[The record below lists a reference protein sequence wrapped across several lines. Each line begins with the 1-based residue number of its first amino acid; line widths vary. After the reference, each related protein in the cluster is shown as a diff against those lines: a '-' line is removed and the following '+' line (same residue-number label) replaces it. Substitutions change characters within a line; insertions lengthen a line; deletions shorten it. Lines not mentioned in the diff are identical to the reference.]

1 MAGIEQTDS
10 ISEMAYQ
17 LNSGDKEVKIN
28 AIAKLARIAS
38 TTDILI
44 NAFRNERDESIKE
57 VLFKHILSR
66 VSKGDRETI
75 SEAFKK
81 TEILKNPK
89 FFKLLTEQIIIGPS
103 DIAWATLDIVR
114 RINDPSLL
122 SSLNNQNIIN
132 SIPRWRKKYLMDSDN
147 FKGSLADSELAFQ
160 IFSLCEYL
168 SEIPESDAIGDLR
181 ALGMREDPGSNMG
194 ILIRRIGKDLNNRG
208 HMELMQTVAC
218 NVQSLGGNVDRLN
231 NYWNGVGDWR
241 Y

>member
-1 MAGIEQTDS
+1 MVRICPNCGNSVDDELTLCHRCGKKMAGIEQTDS

-132 SIPRWRKKYLMDSDN
+132 SIPRWRKKYLREQLLTRLR
-147 FKGSLADSELAFQ
+147 F
-160 IFSLCEYL
+160 L
-168 SEIPESDAIGDLR
+168 S
-181 ALGMREDPGSNMG
+181 
-194 ILIRRIGKDLNNRG
+194 
-208 HMELMQTVAC
+208 
-218 NVQSLGGNVDRLN
+218 
-231 NYWNGVGDWR
+231 
-241 Y
+241 